1 MIPLFIWLF
10 ILGSV
15 FFWDRITI
23 RGHSME
29 TVFRRTGFCLIVTLT
44 TLLVA
49 SLGAVSCHTAHRG
62 SCPVDVTIRPLE
74 SIVIQDGNAFTPY
87 IDTLEIIPILNESGE
102 TLYDIRKAILHE
114 QMFLILSGGML
125 YSYERERNAVRPY
138 GSVGR
143 GPGEDTSI
151 VDFCIDR
158 SGKKLLCLV
167 FPPAILEYDLE
178 THGYEGQIKLSD
190 DIVNP
195 SGIFP
200 SADGGVFLYVAN
212 PRDVGRESLKQD
224 FYCLKK
230 IEARG
235 KLQEE
240 SLLWTDFNLTGITIP
255 VFCTGGTTYSLSTGN
270 LHTISPVFKN
280 GDLDRTYL
288 IDFDDK
294 TLPYRYAYKDNAD
307 PWASIG
313 DIFQEDYYK
322 HLSSLSPLNHGVF
335 FSAFGGNSQLWH
347 FYKSAAYSI
356 RWASVPIAT
365 APMKAVT
372 ADSTHIY
379 FMYEDYGFIPPQEE
393 KDPLKKF
400 VLDKFGLPEN
410 KETSVF
416 LKLKFTE

>member
-1 MIPLFIWLF
+1 MLLAAVLLSVSFMRIRSCFIVVLA
-10 ILGSV
+10 
-15 FFWDRITI
+15 
-23 RGHSME
+23 
-29 TVFRRTGFCLIVTLT
+29 
-44 TLLVA
+44 TLLATSLVA
-49 SLGAVSCHTAHRG
+49 MSCHTTHRETY
-62 SCPVDVTIRPLE
+62 PVDVTIRPLE
-74 SIVIQDGNAFTPY
+74 SIVIQDEAAFTSY
-87 IDTLEIIPILNESGE
+87 IDTLEIIPILNEKGE
-102 TLYDIRKAILHE
+102 TLYDIQKAILYE
-114 QMFLILSGGML
+114 RMFVILSGGAL
-125 YSYERERNAVRPY
+125 YSYEWEKNAIQPY
-138 GSVGR
+138 GSFGR
-143 GPGEDTSI
+143 GPGEYTSI

-158 SGKKLLCLV
+158 LNNKLLCLV
-167 FPPAILEYDLE
+167 FPPAILKYDLD
-178 THGYEGQIKLSD
+178 THDYEGRIDLSD

-200 SADGGVFLYVAN
+200 SSEGGVFLYVAN
-212 PRDVGRESLKQD
+212 PLDVGRESLKQD

-230 IEARG
+230 IDARG

-270 LHTISPVFKN
+270 LRTVSPVFKN

-379 FMYEDYGFIPPQEE
+379 FMYEDYGLIPPQEE

>member
-1 MIPLFIWLF
+1 MQTRSSI
-10 ILGSV
+10 
-15 FFWDRITI
+15 
-23 RGHSME
+23 
-29 TVFRRTGFCLIVTLT
+29 IVTLT
-44 TLLVA
+44 TLLA
-49 SLGAVSCHTAHRG
+49 IFLAAMSCHTTHRETY
-62 SCPVDVTIRPLE
+62 PLDVTIRPLE
-74 SIVIQDGNAFTPY
+74 SIDIQDGTAFAPY
-87 IDTLEIIPILNESGE
+87 IDTLEIIPILNESEE
-102 TLYDIRKAILHE
+102 TLYDIRKAILYE
-114 QMFLILSGGML
+114 QMFLILSGGTI
-125 YSYERERNAVRPY
+125 YSYEMEKNAIRPY
-138 GSVGR
+138 GAFGR
-143 GPGEDTSI
+143 GPGEYLSI
-151 VDFCIDR
+151 VDFCIDK

-167 FPPAILEYDLE
+167 FPPAILKYDLD
-178 THGYEGQIKLSD
+178 THDYEGRIDLSD

-200 SADGGVFLYVAN
+200 SSEGGVFLYVAN
-212 PRDVGRESLKQD
+212 PLDVGRESLKQD

-230 IEARG
+230 IDARG

-270 LHTISPVFKN
+270 LHTVSPVFKN

-379 FMYEDYGFIPPQEE
+379 FMYEDYGLIPPQEE

-400 VLDKFGLPEN
+400 VLDKFGPPEN